1 MNDNKQFEIMDLL
14 SIYSVMLGYQNL
26 MENRQQSAHN
36 DVQAANDKQAKVM
49 LEEIRALFDEQNKML
64 KQIIKKV
71 GASDD

>member
-36 DVQAANDKQAKVM
+36 NVQAANNKQAKTM

>member
-36 DVQAANDKQAKVM
+36 NVQDANNKQAKTM

>member
-26 MENRQQSAHN
+26 MESRQQSAHN
-36 DVQAANDKQAKVM
+36 NVQAANDKQAKTM